1 MILINRVKHSLWSNT
16 ICVWSWN
23 FANTSLFWI
32 MDKKLL
38 RVNLPRSK
46 TIRLFWKPILGVQI
60 MLVLENVVAGY
71 IPGVDI
77 LQGVSL
83 HVDKGEMVCL
93 VGPNG
98 AGKSTVMRTIS
109 GLLRP
114 KSGRVIFNGK
124 EINGLRPDQ
133 ILAKGIAQVPQGHS
147 VFPKMTI
154 HENLLMGAYTVK
166 ARALIPAR
174 LDKVYKLFPFLKER
188 AREKAGNLSGGQQ
201 KILEMGR
208 ALMLEPPLMM
218 LDEPSLGLAPKT
230 MANLFDTIQQLNRS
244 GLTILMV
251 EQNARQGLAASHRG
265 YVLELGREKFHG
277 KAPELLATPEMAKLY
292 LGGSTENGSS
302 YRRRGGS
309 G

>member
-1 MILINRVKHSLWSNT
+1 
-16 ICVWSWN
+16 
-23 FANTSLFWI
+23 
-32 MDKKLL
+32 
-38 RVNLPRSK
+38 
-46 TIRLFWKPILGVQI
+46 
-60 MLVLENVVAGY
+60 MLVLENVIAGY

-83 HVDKGEMVCL
+83 RVEKGEMVCL

-109 GLLRP
+109 GLLHP
-114 KSGRVIFNGK
+114 KSGSVRFNDK
-124 EINGLRPDQ
+124 EISSLRPDQ
-133 ILAKGIAQVPQGHS
+133 ILAEGIAQVPQGHS
-147 VFPKMTI
+147 VFPKMSI
-154 HENLLMGAYTVK
+154 YENLLMGAYTVK
-166 ARALIPAR
+166 DRASIPGR
-174 LDKVYKLFPFLKER
+174 IEKVYGFFPFLKER

-230 MANLFDTIQQLNRS
+230 MTSLFGTIKDLNRA

-265 YVLELGREKFHG
+265 YVLELGREKFEG
-277 KAPELLATPEMAKLY
+277 TAQDLLDSPDMAKLY
-292 LGGSTENGSS
+292 LGGSTENGGS
-302 YRRRGGS
+302 YRRKAKVL
-309 G
+309 

>member
-1 MILINRVKHSLWSNT
+1 
-16 ICVWSWN
+16 
-23 FANTSLFWI
+23 
-32 MDKKLL
+32 
-38 RVNLPRSK
+38 
-46 TIRLFWKPILGVQI
+46 
-60 MLVLENVVAGY
+60 MLVLENVTAGY
-71 IPGVDI
+71 IPGVNI

-83 HVDKGEMVCL
+83 RVDQGEMVCL

-114 KSGRVIFNGK
+114 NSGRITFQDK
-124 EINGLRPDQ
+124 EIHGLRPDQ
-133 ILAKGIAQVPQGHS
+133 ILAAGIVQVPQGHS

-154 HENLLMGAYTVK
+154 RENLLMGAYTVK
-166 ARALIPAR
+166 ERSSLAAR
-174 LDKVYKLFPFLKER
+174 LEKVYGFFPFLKER

-208 ALMLEPPLMM
+208 ALMLEPPFMM

-230 MANLFDTIQQLNRS
+230 MASLFDAIRDLNKT

-265 YVLELGREKFHG
+265 YVLELGKEKFEG
-277 KAPELLATPEMAKLY
+277 TAQELLNSPEMAKLY
-292 LGGSTENGSS
+292 LGGSTEDGAG
-302 YRRRGGS
+302 YRRKKAKVS
-309 G
+309 

>member
-1 MILINRVKHSLWSNT
+1 
-16 ICVWSWN
+16 
-23 FANTSLFWI
+23 
-32 MDKKLL
+32 
-38 RVNLPRSK
+38 
-46 TIRLFWKPILGVQI
+46 
-60 MLVLENVVAGY
+60 MLVLENVIAGY

-77 LQGVSL
+77 LQGVNL
-83 HVDKGEMVCL
+83 HVDQGEMVCL

-109 GLLRP
+109 GLLHP
-114 KSGRVIFNGK
+114 KSGTVKFNGK
-124 EINGLRPDQ
+124 EIGNLRPDQ
-133 ILAKGIAQVPQGHS
+133 ILAEGIAQVPQGHS
-147 VFPKMTI
+147 VFPKMSI

-166 ARALIPAR
+166 DRASIPDR
-174 LDKVYKLFPFLKER
+174 LGKVYGFFPFLKER

-230 MANLFDTIQQLNRS
+230 MASLFDTVKDLNNT

-265 YVLELGREKFHG
+265 YVLELGKEKFEG
-277 KAPELLATPEMAKLY
+277 TAQELLNSPEMAKLY
-292 LGGSTENGSS
+292 LGGSTQDGES
-302 YRRRGGS
+302 YRRKVKAI
-309 G
+309 

>member
-1 MILINRVKHSLWSNT
+1 MDRKSLR
-16 ICVWSWN
+16 
-23 FANTSLFWI
+23 A
-32 MDKKLL
+32 
-38 RVNLPRSK
+38 NLPRSK

-133 ILAKGIAQVPQGHS
+133 ILEKGIAHVPQGHS

-166 ARALIPAR
+166 DRATIRQR
-174 LDKVYKLFPFLKER
+174 LDKVYALFPFLKAR
-188 AREKAGNLSGGQQ
+188 TREKAGNLSGGQQ
-201 KILEMGR
+201 KVLEMGR

-230 MANLFDTIQQLNRS
+230 MAGLFDTIQELNRT

-265 YVLELGREKFHG
+265 YVLELGKERFEGRAH
-277 KAPELLATPEMAKLY
+277 ELLESPEMAKLY
-292 LGGSTENGSS
+292 LGGSTENGGS
-302 YRRRGGS
+302 YRRRS
-309 G
+309 EVA

>member
-1 MILINRVKHSLWSNT
+1 
-16 ICVWSWN
+16 
-23 FANTSLFWI
+23 
-32 MDKKLL
+32 
-38 RVNLPRSK
+38 
-46 TIRLFWKPILGVQI
+46 
-60 MLVLENVVAGY
+60 MLVLEKVVAGY

-77 LQGVSL
+77 LQGVNL
-83 HVDKGEMVCL
+83 HVEKGEMVCL

-114 KSGRVIFNGK
+114 KSGRVMFNDK

-133 ILAKGIAQVPQGHS
+133 ILAEGIAQVPQGHS

-166 ARALIPAR
+166 DRASIPAR
-174 LDKVYKLFPFLKER
+174 LDKVYNLFPFLKER

-230 MANLFDTIQQLNRS
+230 MSSLFDTIKGLNS
-244 GLTILMV
+244 TGLTILMV
-251 EQNARQGLAASHRG
+251 EQNARQGLAVSHRG
-265 YVLELGREKFHG
+265 YVLELGKEKFEG
-277 KAPELLATPEMAKLY
+277 TAQELLDSPEMAKLY
-292 LGGSTENGSS
+292 LGGSTENGAS
-302 YRRRGGS
+302 YRRRARAS
-309 G
+309 

>member
-1 MILINRVKHSLWSNT
+1 
-16 ICVWSWN
+16 
-23 FANTSLFWI
+23 
-32 MDKKLL
+32 
-38 RVNLPRSK
+38 
-46 TIRLFWKPILGVQI
+46 

-71 IPGVDI
+71 INGVDV
-77 LQGVSL
+77 LQGISL
-83 HVDKGEMVCL
+83 QVKKGEMVCL

-114 KSGRVIFNGK
+114 KSGRVLFNG
-124 EINGLRPDQ
+124 EDISGLRPDQ
-133 ILAKGIAQVPQGHS
+133 ILAKGVAQVPQGHS
-147 VFPKMTI
+147 VFPKMTVY
-154 HENLLMGAYTVK
+154 ENLLMGAYSVRD
-166 ARALIPAR
+166 RASIPSR
-174 LDKVYKLFPFLKER
+174 IEKVYGLFPFLKDR

-230 MANLFDTIQQLNRS
+230 MANLFDMIKDLNRT

-265 YVLELGREKFHG
+265 YVLELGREKFEG
-277 KAPELLATPEMAKLY
+277 TAQELLNSPEMAKLY
-292 LGGSTENGSS
+292 LGGSAENGDS
-302 YRRRGGS
+302 YRKKAKPS
-309 G
+309 

>member
-1 MILINRVKHSLWSNT
+1 
-16 ICVWSWN
+16 
-23 FANTSLFWI
+23 
-32 MDKKLL
+32 
-38 RVNLPRSK
+38 
-46 TIRLFWKPILGVQI
+46 
-60 MLVLENVVAGY
+60 
-71 IPGVDI
+71 
-77 LQGVSL
+77 
-83 HVDKGEMVCL
+83 MVCL

-114 KSGRVIFNGK
+114 KSGRVLFNGN
-124 EINGLRPDQ
+124 EINCLRPDQ

-218 LDEPSLGLAPKT
+218 LDEPSLGLAPKI
-230 MANLFDTIQQLNRS
+230 MASLFDTIKDLSRT

-251 EQNARQGLAASHRG
+251 EQNARQGLAAAQRG
-265 YVLELGREKFHG
+265 YVLELGREKFEGRAH
-277 KAPELLATPEMAKLY
+277 ELLESPEMAKLY
-292 LGGSTENGSS
+292 LGGSTENG
-302 YRRRGGS
+302 GGS
-309 G
+309 MRPSA